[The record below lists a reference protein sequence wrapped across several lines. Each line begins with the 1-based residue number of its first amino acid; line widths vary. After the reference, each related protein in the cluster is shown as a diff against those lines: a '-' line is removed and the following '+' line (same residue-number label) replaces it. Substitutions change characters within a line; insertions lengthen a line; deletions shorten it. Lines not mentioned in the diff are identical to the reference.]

1 MEKRHLLGQSQLGE
15 RPEERLEDIPE
26 VISVVLLHALPCSTE
41 TSCPL
46 LRAKRRQLRHGTN
59 AP

>member
-26 VISVVLLHALPCSTE
+26 VISVVLLHTLPCSTE
-41 TSCPL
+41 TS
-46 LRAKRRQLRHGTN
+46 
-59 AP
+59 